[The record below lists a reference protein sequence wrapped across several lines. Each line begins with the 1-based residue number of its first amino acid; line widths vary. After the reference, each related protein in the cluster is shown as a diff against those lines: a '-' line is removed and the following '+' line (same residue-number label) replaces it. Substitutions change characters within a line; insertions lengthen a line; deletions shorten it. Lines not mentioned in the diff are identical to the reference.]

1 MTKCGAGRKLRDH
14 HTPSPPPCSPCSP
27 RPGRALSCATPLH
40 TSAKP
45 HHRSICAE
53 THATSWNRSRDFP
66 LFTPGRAPPAPK
78 RFPQVSVSF
87 EGRAR
92 GQLGSQGTAAA
103 SLVEV
108 RREVRAIH
116 FPLATQHSP
125 RGCEQGMGEA
135 DQSSS
140 FFTVTAQPRSPHWG
154 N

>member
-1 MTKCGAGRKLRDH
+1 MWNWEKTERPPPSVSTSLLTLLTQTWEGPLLCTPPPSLTTSPSARRPMPRAGTGAGTSLCPLQEEHRQHQRGSHKLVSH
-14 HTPSPPPCSPCSP
+14 
-27 RPGRALSCATPLH
+27 
-40 TSAKP
+40 
-45 HHRSICAE
+45 
-53 THATSWNRSRDFP
+53 SR
-66 LFTPGRAPPAPK
+66 G
-78 RFPQVSVSF
+78 
-87 EGRAR
+87 GH
-92 GQLGSQGTAAA
+92 GAA